1 MSTTNLV
8 TSFADIEAK
17 EIRWL
22 WKPYIAF
29 EKVTLVYGSRDVDI
43 RQFLNVMAARAST
56 GNLASNSEERN
67 VLLVDTEKNPTLVKT
82 QLEALGADMER
93 IGFIPNCNLPTLL
106 SAKKEIV
113 ESCIDVVIITT
124 VEDMIYTKK
133 DIKPVDASNTL
144 NKLRVFASEAGCS
157 IIIGSESLHQ
167 DKDGISR
174 YLAEPI
180 RRIPRSILSVTRNE
194 NIFTIKQEKNSLG
207 KSGDDV
213 EWLQQ

>member
-8 TSFADIEAK
+8 TSFADIEAR

-113 ESCIDVVIITT
+113 ESCFHVIIISDI
-124 VEDMIYTKK
+124 EDVLYTKK
-133 DIKPVDASNTL
+133 DIKPTDVNNVL
-144 NKLRVFASEAGCS
+144 RKLRSFASEAGCS
-157 IIIGSESLHQ
+157 IIIGSDSLHQ
-167 DKDGISR
+167 KRDEISH
-174 YLAEPI
+174 YLSEPI
-180 RRIPRSILSVTRNE
+180 RRIPRSILSITRNE
-194 NIFTIKQEKNSLG
+194 NSFTIKHEKNNLDVL
-207 KSGDDV
+207 GDDV
-213 EWLQQ
+213 EWLL